1 MGTIKYVMLVDTERC
16 VKCDACVTACRAE
29 WNTPLGYSRNW
40 VREVE
45 GSDANGMPVLSFL
58 SGRCNHCDMPPCVA
72 SCPTGA
78 SYKREDGMVLID
90 RELCTGCEF
99 CLDACP
105 YDARYKD
112 PLDGMIS
119 KCTFCQPRVDAGRE
133 PACVEVCF
141 NRALSFGDVN
151 DPSSQ
156 VSRML
161 ASGDWKPLVTPEV
174 NTAPN
179 IYYSASTQLDE
190 SVLPRPVEQPL
201 SARVLA
207 DGVNPGIKI
216 SLSGMLGVFGVAGVL
231 KLFKRREEVG
241 ENE

>member
-1 MGTIKYVMLVDTERC
+1 MRTIKYVMLVDTERC

-29 WNTPLGYSRNW
+29 WNTPVGYSRNW

-45 GSDANGMPVLSFL
+45 GTDANGLPALSFV
-58 SGRCNHCDMPPCVA
+58 SGRCQHCDNPPCID

-90 RELCTGCEF
+90 RDLCTGCEF
-99 CLDACP
+99 CLEACP

-112 PLDGMIS
+112 PVDGMIS
-119 KCTFCQPRVDAGRE
+119 KCTFCQPRVDAGRQ

-141 NRALSFGDVN
+141 NRALTFGDVN
-151 DPSSQ
+151 DPDSE
-156 VSRML
+156 VNRML
-161 ASGDWKPLVTPEV
+161 ATGDWKQLVTSET

-179 IYYSASTQLDE
+179 LYYSASTRTDE
-190 SVLPRPVEQPL
+190 TVLPRTVEQAL

-207 DGVNPGIKI
+207 EGVNPGVKI
-216 SLSGMLGVFGVAGVL
+216 SLTGMLGVFGAAGLV
-231 KLFKRREEVG
+231 KLFKRREEVSRD
-241 ENE
+241 E

>member
-58 SGRCNHCDMPPCVA
+58 SGRCNHCYFPPCVA

-141 NRALSFGDVN
+141 NSALTFGDAN

-156 VSRML
+156 VSQML
-161 ASGDWKPLVTPEV
+161 ASGDWKRLVTPEV

-179 IYYSASTQLDE
+179 IYYSANTQLDE
-190 SVLPRPVEQPL
+190 SVLPRPTEQPL

-207 DGVNPGIKI
+207 DGVNPGIKV
-216 SLSGMLGVFGVAGVL
+216 SLSGMLGVFGVAGLL